1 MRKKLALN
9 ESIIEEKTIKAED
22 IDAFA
27 KVSGDNN
34 ILHMSDDNIFGK
46 RIAHGVLSVCYIS
59 KILGMDFP
67 GEGTIYLEQDCK
79 FKKPIFVGDTIYIK
93 ISVKEIINKDKGV
106 IRLSNIVTNQK
117 EEVVIEGNSVVKI
130 PKEIEIVES

>member
-34 ILHMSDDNIFGK
+34 ILLLRYKYFQFHRPLDRS
-46 RIAHGVLSVCYIS
+46 
-59 KILGMDFP
+59 
-67 GEGTIYLEQDCK
+67 T
-79 FKKPIFVGDTIYIK
+79 
-93 ISVKEIINKDKGV
+93 
-106 IRLSNIVTNQK
+106 
-117 EEVVIEGNSVVKI
+117 
-130 PKEIEIVES
+130 